1 MPVFSKVKAGAAGAG
16 LAGIIVGLIVA
27 GLKSQGVE
35 VSPEM
40 IALMT
45 ALIAAGLSFLG
56 GYIRRER
63 VAFK

>member
-1 MPVFSKVKAGAAGAG
+1 MPIFSKVKAGAAGAG
-16 LAGIIVGLIVA
+16 FAGLVVGLIVA

-35 VSPEM
+35 LGPEM
-40 IALMT
+40 IAFMT